1 MVPPTAGGVVT
12 RDTKSFAAPVYQAHI
27 VLAVEIG
34 MYARWLLL
42 LALLLAATAAAQLPA
57 DIELDV
63 IVDSNAGLGSPVAV
77 RSPNDGSGRLFVV
90 EQGGTIKIF
99 DTKGN
104 ALSQNFLTVSVT
116 CCGEQGLLGLAF
128 DPDFATNGTFYIT
141 YTAPGSDP
149 QLGAQPDQVL
159 ARYVATNPA
168 ANTFAGNSQ
177 VVLRVPDIYSN
188 HNGGN
193 ILFGGNGYL
202 YWGMGDGGSGGDP
215 NGFAQNLWKKT
226 VSGKSYYLLGKMLR
240 LDVRHTTASASV
252 NMCGATPGQPAQYAI
267 PPTNPFSSQTSQC
280 AEIWDYGLR
289 NPFRFSFDAQT
300 QDLIIGDVGQNLYEE
315 VDIEPSGFAGGGNY
329 GWNLCEGRHFYS
341 ASGSGTTC
349 PVTTNTIAPVI
360 EAAHSSGLCALIG
373 GYVYRGPSQSLRGIY
388 FYSDNC
394 SGDIYYALPGGANW
408 DGGNGS
414 IATTGLNAGSTS
426 SFGDDANGNLY
437 VVDLSGRILVLRT
450 DTIFADGFGN

>member
-1 MVPPTAGGVVT
+1 MRAFVVDAEV
-12 RDTKSFAAPVYQAHI
+12 R
-27 VLAVEIG
+27 
-34 MYARWLLL
+34 MYSRWLIL
-42 LALLLAATAAAQLPA
+42 LALLFAATVAAQLPS

-63 IVDSNAGLGSPVAV
+63 IVDSNAGLSGPVAV

-141 YTAPGSDP
+141 YTAPSSDP
-149 QLGAQPDQVL
+149 KLGAQPDQVL

-168 ANTFAGNSQ
+168 ANAFAGSSQ
-177 VVLRVPDIYSN
+177 IVLRVPDIYSN

-193 ILFGGNGYL
+193 ILFGGDGYL

-215 NGFAQNLWKKT
+215 NGFAQCLWKKAADGNPGT
-226 VSGKSYYLLGKMLR
+226 CGNTSGTGPFYYLLGKMMR
-240 LDVRHTTASASV
+240 LDVRHTTASASA
-252 NMCGATPGQPAQYAI
+252 NMCGATAGQPAQYAI
-267 PPTNPFSSQTSQC
+267 PATNPFVNQASQC

-300 QDLIIGDVGQNLYEE
+300 HDLIIGDVGQNLYEE
-315 VDIEPSGFAGGGNY
+315 VDFEAYPSTGGKNY
-329 GWNLCEGRHFYS
+329 GWNLCEGRHYYS
-341 ASGSGTTC
+341 ASGTGTTC
-349 PVTTNTIAPVI
+349 PVTTSTTAPVI

-373 GYVYRGPSQSLRGIY
+373 GYVYRGPSQSLRGTY

-394 SGDIYYALPGGANW
+394 SGDIYYASPGGASW
-408 DGGNGS
+408 DGGNGT
-414 IATTGLNAGSTS
+414 IAATGLNAGNTS

-437 VVDLSGRILVLRT
+437 VVDLNGRILLLQT